1 MAKIIYQSVN
11 NENLLLLNSRE
22 SFVRPLDLGVWNQV
36 RVGMLFNFTTST
48 ADSGSVSSETVSVL
62 SNSDRIYFGLKSDG
76 SDFPGTSGTNFM
88 GAMTVTTSSIDGLA
102 RAGQTVSSVVHMF
115 AGASSGSAG
124 IYAPTSSAGTTTS
137 IETTNTSTG
146 TAFYG
151 LKLVL
156 QNSGSSSQNVAIS
169 YKKLTSSAGTSSYD
183 LHSKLVANDTGWASL
198 PSGSGTV
205 PWAAG
210 IPLPDN
216 FYVYFPFYNSR
227 VRLTYIEV
235 AKIS

>member
-1 MAKIIYQSVN
+1 MAKIIYQSAN

-22 SFVRPLDLGVWNQV
+22 SFVRPLDLGVWNEV
-36 RVGMLFNFTTST
+36 RVGMLFNFTNNT
-48 ADSGSVSSETVSVL
+48 ADSGSINLETVSVL

-76 SDFPGTSGTNFM
+76 SDFPGTSGTNFI
-88 GAMTVTTSSIDGLA
+88 GAMTVTTSSMVSTA
-102 RAGQTVSSVVHMF
+102 RAGQTVSSVTHMF

-124 IYAPTSSAGTTTS
+124 IYAPISGTGTTTS
-137 IETTNTSTG
+137 IETNNATTN

-156 QNSGSSSQNVAIS
+156 QNSGSESQNVAIS
-169 YKKLTSSAGTSSYD
+169 YKKLTASAGSSSYD
-183 LHSKLVANDTGWASL
+183 LHSKLVTDDTGWALL

-205 PWAAG
+205 PWATG

-216 FYVYFPFYNSR
+216 FYVYFPFYNNR